1 MTTRSTLGP
10 EYGYVHWSCPGAI
23 VAGVP
28 APYLR
33 PVSDEASAPVISE
46 HALSSPPA
54 AAAGAVDA
62 VDGGA
67 DGGALALADAAT
79 DVTGLAEAALAEADA
94 LADGA
99 AEMFGL
105 SESAWVSVAG
115 GLLAAAGAPDFA
127 LLLHADAPKARTTM
141 VAVATRALGRIAT
154 PNSAEGQ
161 VPPCSK
167 LRRSP

>member
-1 MTTRSTLGP
+1 M
-10 EYGYVHWSCPGAI
+10 HWSCPGAI

-28 APYLR
+28 PPYLR
-33 PVSDEASAPVISE
+33 PVSDEASAPVINE
-46 HALSSPPA
+46 HAFSSPPA
-54 AAAGAVDA
+54 TAAGAVDA
-62 VDGGA
+62 DEGGA
-67 DGGALALADAAT
+67 DGGVLALADAAT
-79 DVTGLAEAALAEADA
+79 DATGLAEATLAEADG

-115 GLLAAAGAPDFA
+115 GLLAAAGAPDFE

-154 PNSAEGQ
+154 PKLGPGPSAPVLEALPQ
-161 VPPCSK
+161 PVTA
-167 LRRSP
+167 R